1 MKTPIRYSIFPR
13 SPEAHLFEVRCTVD
27 NPDPLGQ
34 KFSLPSW
41 IPGSYLIREFAK
53 HVVRIRAQS
62 GRKLLRMVKLEKNTW
77 QVEPVDRPV
86 TVTME
91 VYAWD
96 LSVRGAH
103 LDTTHAFF
111 NGSAVFLQV
120 EGRED
125 EPCEIEI
132 LPPKGKHY
140 RNWRVATA
148 MKRKGAKPYSFGTY
162 EAANYDELIDHP
174 VEIGTFTLASF
185 KACGVQ
191 HDIAIT
197 GRHLA
202 DMRRLTR
209 DLKELC
215 ETQIRFFGEPAPMD
229 RYVFLVTALGEEGY
243 GGLEHRASTALL
255 CRRNDLPHEKMD
267 KPSSGYRTFLGLAS
281 HEYFHTW
288 NVKRIKPA
296 AFTPYDLDRE
306 NYTTLLWAFE
316 GFTSYYDDLLLVRSG
331 LMSRITYLETL
342 GRNVTSLLRT
352 SGRKKQTVAES
363 SFDAWIKYYR
373 SDENTPNAG
382 VSYYGK
388 GSLIALCLD
397 LSIRSQTSGRKSLD
411 DVMRA
416 LWKRYGLKGIGVP
429 EDGIEKIAEQVT
441 GVKLKRFFD
450 QAVRSTAD
458 LRLQKLLDSVG
469 IAMALRPPR
478 SGVDRRERKPK
489 RAESAADRGVT
500 LGVRTGT
507 ESSNVRITH
516 VLDGGAA
523 QKAGLAAGDVVIAM
537 DGLRIT
543 PDNFDNQLSQHR
555 PGETVTL
562 HAFRRDELHV
572 LDVTLAAAKPDSWS
586 LTVNEDKAAARARK
600 RWLGTD

>member
-1 MKTPIRYSIFPR
+1 MSIHYLIFPS

-27 NPDPLGQ
+27 NPAPSGQ
-34 KFSLPSW
+34 KFSLPTW
-41 IPGSYLIREFAK
+41 IPGSYLIREFAR

-62 GRKLLRMVKLEKNTW
+62 GRRMLRMVKLDKNTW
-77 QVEPVDRPV
+77 QVEPFDGPV
-86 TVTME
+86 TATIE

-111 NGSAVFLQV
+111 NGPAVFLQV
-120 EGRED
+120 EGREED
-125 EPCEIEI
+125 PCEVEI
-132 LPPKGKHY
+132 LPPKGAKY
-140 RNWRVATA
+140 RNWRIATA
-148 MKRKGAKPYSFGTY
+148 MKCKGAKPYSFGTY
-162 EAANYDELIDHP
+162 EATNYDELIDHP
-174 VEIGTFTLASF
+174 VEIGTFTLATF
-185 KACGVQ
+185 KACGVP

-197 GRHLA
+197 GRHRA

-209 DLKELC
+209 DLKALC
-215 ETQIRFFGEPAPMD
+215 ETQIRFFGEPAPME
-229 RYVFLVTALGEEGY
+229 RYVFLVAALGDGY

-255 CRRNDLPHEKMD
+255 CARNDLPHEGMD
-267 KPSSGYRTFLGLAS
+267 KPSGGYRTFLGLAS

-296 AFTPYDLDRE
+296 TFTPYDLDRE
-306 NYTTLLWAFE
+306 NYTTQLWAFE

-331 LMSRITYLETL
+331 LMSRNIYFETL

-373 SDENTPNAG
+373 SDENTQNAG

-388 GSLIALCLD
+388 GSLIGLSLD
-397 LSIRSQTSGRKSLD
+397 LLIRQQTGGRKSLD
-411 DVMRA
+411 DVMRG
-416 LWKRYGLKGIGVP
+416 LWKRYGMKGIGVP

-450 QAVRSTAD
+450 QAVRSTTD
-458 LRLQKLLDSVG
+458 LPLQRLLVTVG
-469 IAMALRPPR
+469 VDMTLRPPR
-478 SGVDRRERKPK
+478 SEMDRRGRKPT
-489 RAESAADRGVT
+489 RAEKAADRGVT

-507 ESSNVRITH
+507 EGGNVRITH

-523 QKAGLAAGDVVIAM
+523 QKSGLAAADIVIAM
-537 DGLRIT
+537 DGLRVT
-543 PDNFDNQLSQHR
+543 PDNFNNQLSRYR
-555 PGETVTL
+555 PGEAVTL

-572 LDVTLAAAKPDSWS
+572 LNVTLAAAKPDAWTLS
-586 LTVNEDKAAARARK
+586 VNEDQAGARARK

>member
-1 MKTPIRYSIFPR
+1 MPTPIRYSIFP
-13 SPEAHLFEVRCTVD
+13 SHPEGHLFEVRCTVD
-27 NPDPLGQ
+27 NPEPTGQ
-34 KFSLPSW
+34 RFSLPTW
-41 IPGSYLIREFAK
+41 IPGSYLIREFSK
-53 HVVRIRAQS
+53 HVVRIRVQS
-62 GRKLLRMVKLEKNTW
+62 GRKMLRMVKLDKNTW
-77 QVEPVDRPV
+77 QVEPFDGAIM
-86 TVTME
+86 VTME
-91 VYAWD
+91 IYAWD

-111 NGSAVFLQV
+111 NGPAVFLRV

-125 EPCEIEI
+125 EAVEVEI

-140 RNWRVATA
+140 RSWRIATA
-148 MKRKGAKPYSFGTY
+148 MKRKGAKPCSFGTY

-174 VEIGTFTLASF
+174 VEVGTFMLASF
-185 KACGVQ
+185 NVAGVL

-197 GRHLA
+197 GRHRA
-202 DMRRLTR
+202 DIRRLTR
-209 DLKELC
+209 DLKQLC
-215 ETQIRFFGEPAPMD
+215 ETQIRFFGGPAPMD
-229 RYVFLVTALGEEGY
+229 RFVFLVSAVGDGY
-243 GGLEHRASTALL
+243 GGLEHRASTALI
-255 CRRNDLPHEKMD
+255 CARNDLPHAGMD
-267 KPSSGYRTFLGLAS
+267 KPSGGYRTFLGLVS
-281 HEYFHTW
+281 HEYFHAW

-306 NYTTLLWAFE
+306 TYTTLLWAFE

-331 LMSRITYLETL
+331 LMSRSTYLDAL

-397 LSIRSQTSGRKSLD
+397 LLIRNQTNGRKSLD

-416 LWKRYGLKGIGVP
+416 LWRRHGMKSIGVP

-441 GVKLKRFFD
+441 GIKLKRFFD
-450 QAVRSTAD
+450 QALRSTAD
-458 LRLQKLLDSVG
+458 LPLQKLLASVG
-469 IAMALRPPR
+469 IDMALRPPR
-478 SGVDRRERKPK
+478 SGFDRRERKPK
-489 RAESAADRGVT
+489 RAEGAPDRSVT
-500 LGVRTGT
+500 LDVRTGN
-507 ESSNVRITH
+507 EGSNLRITH
-516 VLDGGAA
+516 VLEGGAA
-523 QKAGLAAGDVVIAM
+523 QKAGLAAGDIVVAM
-537 DGLRIT
+537 DGLRVT
-543 PDNFDNQLSQHR
+543 PDNFDNQLSRCR

-572 LDVTLAAAKPDSWS
+572 LDVTLSAAKPDAWS
-586 LTVNEDKAAARARK
+586 LSVNEDKAGARARK